1 MQTTDSPELH
11 SSLQWLN
18 SAAQT
23 VTAQRGRVLAL
34 VFWNAS
40 SAYSHNLLA
49 QVSKLKL
56 RHPVGLAVIG
66 IHLPKFDA
74 EVDGRVVLKAL
85 NRLGVTFPVAND
97 RGWVTWQHYGI
108 RAWPSVALIDANGQ
122 LMEVFT
128 GDDQSERLADS
139 VARLINA
146 GGGVPTIAGDGLS
159 ATMGQEMRTPLRFPQ
174 GIVATETHLY
184 IADSG
189 HHRILECTH
198 EGRILREFG
207 TGHADYMDGPAA
219 EASFRYP
226 SGLCMVRE
234 ELYVSDTGN
243 HSIRKIKLL
252 DGSVRTVL
260 GTGRVGFPHE
270 GTVVSANEVSLNQP
284 WGLASSTDRLFIAMA
299 GCNQIWEYELGLG
312 RLRIVAGTGELGIV
326 DGPGRSAVFA
336 HPSALVLVQPTLY
349 VLEAGSSAL
358 RAINLQHNH
367 VQTLVG
373 QGVYEFGDQDGQRH
387 EARLQCPMAMVL
399 DPVMAGLW
407 IADTYNGTL
416 RKLKLGGGDM
426 TTHSL
431 PQSLHEPCGLAATH
445 GSLWITDGWTHDVFR
460 YHINSGLLQRVPV
473 GE

>member
-1 MQTTDSPELH
+1 MQTDSPELH

-18 SAAQT
+18 SEA
-23 VTAQRGRVLAL
+23 VTLAGQRGRVVAL

-40 SAYSHNLLA
+40 SAYSHTLLA
-49 QVSKLKL
+49 QISTLKL

-108 RAWPSVALIDANGQ
+108 RAWPSVALIDSAG
-122 LMEVFT
+122 LLREVFT
-128 GDDQSERLADS
+128 GDEQSEQLAESIASLLDEGG
-139 VARLINA
+139 APILA
-146 GGGVPTIAGDGLS
+146 GNGLRATI
-159 ATMGQEMRTPLRFPQ
+159 GQETRTPLRFPQ

-207 TGHADYMDGPAA
+207 SGHADFMDGPAG
-219 EASFRYP
+219 EAAFRFP
-226 SGLCMVRE
+226 NGLCLVRE
-234 ELYVSDTGN
+234 DLFVSDAGN
-243 HSIRKIKLL
+243 HSIRRIRLI

-260 GTGRVGFPHE
+260 GNGKAGIPRET
-270 GTVVSANEVSLNQP
+270 TVIWAKEVSLNQP
-284 WGLASSTDRLFIAMA
+284 WGMASSNDRLFIAMA
-299 GCNQIWEYELGLG
+299 GCNQVWEFELGLG
-312 RLRIVAGTGELGIV
+312 RLRLVAGTGEFGIV
-326 DGPGRSAVFA
+326 DGPGRNAVFA
-336 HPSALVLVQPTLY
+336 HPAALALVQQTLY
-349 VLEAGSSAL
+349 VLEAGSSSL
-358 RAINLQHNH
+358 RAINLQHNQ

-373 QGVYEFGDQDGQRH
+373 QGVYEFGDQDGLRR
-387 EARLQCPMAMVL
+387 EARLQCPQAMVL
-399 DPVMAGLW
+399 DPDSAELW

-416 RKLKLGGGDM
+416 RKLKLGGGDVS
-426 TTHSL
+426 THSL

-445 GSLWITDGWTHDVFR
+445 NSLWITDGWTHDVFR
-460 YHINSGLLQRVPV
+460 YHLNSGLLQRLPI